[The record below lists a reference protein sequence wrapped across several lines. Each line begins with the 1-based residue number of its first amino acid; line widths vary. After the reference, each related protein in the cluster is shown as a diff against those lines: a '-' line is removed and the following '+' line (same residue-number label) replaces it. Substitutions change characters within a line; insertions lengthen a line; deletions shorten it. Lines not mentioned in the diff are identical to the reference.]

1 VRLSIGHRL
10 FVSVLL
16 AILAVAASAIMLL
29 RQQVTDSF
37 SEYAQG
43 IELDRLDELSSALA
57 SGYRAHGGWSFV
69 EGDQAARRAWIV
81 GELARLQRVRGAP
94 VAPVPPAAPVAPAAP
109 RVPAMAAAQVVPP
122 EPPAPPLPPLPPPP
136 IEHMPPTDGAEL
148 PLQERVTLLD
158 TAGAYLAGR
167 PPGSQPGSQPD
178 VRRAI
183 ASGGQTIGYLAVS
196 RARKPSDAL
205 AGAFLQQLK
214 DNVLLIAA
222 ASIALSALAAV
233 LLAAHFR
240 RPIGRLN
247 DGARLLAEGRFD
259 TRLAAGRSDEL
270 GELARSFNQLAET
283 LGAAEASRRQWIAD
297 TSHELR
303 TPLSVLRAQLEAIQ
317 DGVRPASAASTAAM
331 LRQVMSLNTLIDQL
345 YVLARADVGALELQ
359 RSPIDLWQLAC
370 EQAGAFGDKFAAA
383 GLALEA
389 GTAPAAA
396 LVSADP
402 ERMRQLFAN
411 LFENSI
417 RYSQPGGRAAL
428 HARLDGGALAI
439 VIDDGAP
446 AVPDEA
452 LEKLGQR
459 FYRVDASRSRV
470 LGGAGLGLALCRR
483 IAEAHGGRLEFAHSP
498 LGGLRVQLSLPLVR
512 P

>member
-10 FVSVLL
+10 FASVLL

-37 SEYAQG
+37 SKYAQR
-43 IELDRLDELSSALA
+43 IELDRLDELSAALA
-57 SGYRAHGGWSFV
+57 ARYQAAGGWGFV
-69 EGDQAARRAWIV
+69 KDDQAARRTFIV
-81 GELARLQRVRGAP
+81 AELARLQQVRGA
-94 VAPVPPAAPVAPAAP
+94 AAAPVAPAGPARAAAP
-109 RVPAMAAAQVVPP
+109 AATAMAAAPVLPVPP
-122 EPPAPPLPPLPPPP
+122 VPPSPPLPPLPPPP
-136 IEHMPPTDGAEL
+136 IEDVPPATDAEL

-158 TAGAYLAGR
+158 AAGAYLAGR
-167 PPGSQPGSQPD
+167 PPGPEPD
-178 VRRAI
+178 ARRPII
-183 ASGGQTIGYLAVS
+183 AGGRAVGYLAVS
-196 RARKPSDAL
+196 RALTPSDAL

-240 RPIGRLN
+240 RPIRRLN

-259 TRLAAGRSDEL
+259 TRLAADRSDEL
-270 GELARSFNQLAET
+270 GELARSFNQLAAT
-283 LGAAEASRRQWIAD
+283 LDAAEASRRQWVAD

-317 DGVRPASAASTAAM
+317 DGVRPAGADSTAAM
-331 LRQVMSLNTLIDQL
+331 LRQVMSLNALIDQL
-345 YVLARADVGALELQ
+345 YALARADVGALELQ
-359 RSPIDLWQLAC
+359 RKPIDLWQLAC
-370 EQAGAFGDKFAAA
+370 EQAQAFGDKFAAA
-383 GLALEA
+383 GLAFET
-389 GTAPAAA
+389 GPAPAAA
-396 LVSADP
+396 LAPADP

-417 RYSQPGGRAAL
+417 RYSQPGGRVAL
-428 HARLDGGALAI
+428 HAHQQGDELL
-439 VIDDGAP
+439 VQIDDSAP
-446 AVPDEA
+446 AVPDDA
-452 LEKLGQR
+452 LAKLGQR
-459 FYRVDASRSRV
+459 FYRVDASRSRN

-498 LGGLRVQLSLPLVR
+498 LGGLRVLLSVPLVQ